1 MRIRGA
7 EPAEHTARTQQTFT
21 LSYLSKLCV
30 ATILLRP
37 RHQLKLGKSLWEQD
51 EDEDWGGVLFNWK
64 HANLGILHMVAIKW
78 LWKHVNMSCPCLYN
92 SLNSCEYTGP
102 HRLTWLTKIDLPCFF
117 SLRALQGQ
125 HRQKWVSGLCIINTF
140 FLSTNIIGDG
150 KLRDSK
156 TQFSDSVCRLQEE
169 SLGWNP
175 EPTKSCYWVQWNHR
189 WLFNESGSRAS
200 KTRQR

>member
-1 MRIRGA
+1 MGKKNENRKEKKREGEWKGKWKILTRFVRIRGA
-7 EPAEHTARTQQTFT
+7 EPAKHTARTQQTFT
-21 LSYLSKLCV
+21 ISYLSKLCV

-37 RHQLKLGKSLWEQD
+37 RQQLKLGKSLWEQD

-78 LWKHVNMSCPCLYN
+78 LWKHVSMYCPCLYN

-102 HRLTWLTKIDLPCFF
+102 HRLTRLTKIDLPCFF

-140 FLSTNIIGDG
+140 FC
-150 KLRDSK
+150 KYKHYWWWK
-156 TQFSDSVCRLQEE
+156 TERKQNTIFRFSL
-169 SLGWNP
+169 
-175 EPTKSCYWVQWNHR
+175 
-189 WLFNESGSRAS
+189 
-200 KTRQR
+200 